1 MSSTCAPTLTEAQ
14 AARARRCPL
23 CQAPPGTACQG
34 KPSGDH
40 LARYLDAYTTGQ
52 VSLVYLA
59 AVLGELVV
67 FTRESIVRDG
77 TR

>member
-1 MSSTCAPTLTEAQ
+1 MTETIARTRTEAQ

-23 CQAPPGTACQG
+23 CQCPPGTACQG

-52 VSLVYLA
+52 LYLVYLA
-59 AVLGELVV
+59 TVLGELVV
-67 FTRESIVRDG
+67 FTRQSIVRDG
-77 TR
+77 AR